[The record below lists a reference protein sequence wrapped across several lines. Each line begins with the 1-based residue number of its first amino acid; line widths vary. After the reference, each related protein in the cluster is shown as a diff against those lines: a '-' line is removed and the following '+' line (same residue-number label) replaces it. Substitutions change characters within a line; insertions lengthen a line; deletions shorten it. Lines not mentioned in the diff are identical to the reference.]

1 MKIIRAQ
8 RKRRKVRKIFMNK
21 RIRKWMAAMVMMV
34 CALVGSAVPAF
45 GLGDLDWEETTG
57 VVVRLE
63 ETEEEPGTEKEEDN
77 KKNDKD
83 TDDDAEEEAAFSTLG
98 NGELG
103 DAITS
108 GNKDFYTI
116 HTKNNNTF
124 YLVIDHSGSTDNV
137 YMLSMIDEN
146 DLSEFMEEAAEAP
159 EESQVV
165 VVPEETQEVE
175 VEPETEPEPEQ
186 KAEPEGNASLMTLLV
201 LAAIGVGGALYY
213 FKVYKPKKE
222 SDEYESEGM
231 ETEDGL
237 ETENEDEETE

>member
-1 MKIIRAQ
+1 
-8 RKRRKVRKIFMNK
+8 MNK
-21 RIRKWMAAMVMMV
+21 RIRKWLAAMVMMV
-34 CALVGSAVPAF
+34 CALVGSVMPAF
-45 GLGDLDWEETTG
+45 AQVDPDWEETMA
-57 VVVRLE
+57 VEENLE
-63 ETEEEPGTEKEEDN
+63 ETEETEIENAESDEE
-77 KKNDKD
+77 NDKE
-83 TDDDAEEEAAFSTLG
+83 TGDDAEEEAAFSTPG

-146 DLSEFMEEAAEAP
+146 DLSEFMEDAAEVP

-175 VEPETEPEPEQ
+175 PETEPEPEQ
-186 KAEPEGNASLMTLLV
+186 EAEPEGNASLMTLLV
-201 LAAIGVGGALYY
+201 LATIGVGGALYY

-222 SDEYESEGM
+222 DDEYESEGM

>member
-1 MKIIRAQ
+1 
-8 RKRRKVRKIFMNK
+8 MNK
-21 RIRKWMAAMVMMV
+21 RIRKWLAAMVMMV
-34 CALVGSAVPAF
+34 CALVGSAMPAF
-45 GLGDLDWEETTG
+45 AQVDPDWEETMA
-57 VVVRLE
+57 VEENLE
-63 ETEEEPGTEKEEDN
+63 ETEETETENAESDEE
-77 KKNDKD
+77 NDKE
-83 TDDDAEEEAAFSTLG
+83 TDDDAEEEAAFSTPG

-146 DLSEFMEEAAEAP
+146 DLSEFMEDAAEVP

-175 VEPETEPEPEQ
+175 VEPETELEPEQ
-186 KAEPEGNASLMTLLV
+186 EAEPEGNASLMTLLV
-201 LAAIGVGGALYY
+201 LTAIGIGGALYY

-222 SDEYESEGM
+222 ADEYESEGM

>member
-21 RIRKWMAAMVMMV
+21 RIRKWLAAMVMMV
-34 CALVGSAVPAF
+34 CALVGSVMPAF
-45 GLGDLDWEETTG
+45 AQVDPDWEETMA
-57 VVVRLE
+57 VEENLE
-63 ETEEEPGTEKEEDN
+63 ETEETEIENAESDEE
-77 KKNDKD
+77 NDKE
-83 TDDDAEEEAAFSTLG
+83 TGDDAEEEAAFSTPG

-146 DLSEFMEEAAEAP
+146 DLSEFMEDAAEVP

-175 VEPETEPEPEQ
+175 PETEPEPEQ
-186 KAEPEGNASLMTLLV
+186 EAEPEGNASLMTLLV
-201 LAAIGVGGALYY
+201 LATIGVGGALYY

-222 SDEYESEGM
+222 DDEYESEGM

>member
-1 MKIIRAQ
+1 
-8 RKRRKVRKIFMNK
+8 MNK
-21 RIRKWMAAMVMMV
+21 RIRKWLAAMVMMV
-34 CALVGSAVPAF
+34 CALVGSVMPAF
-45 GLGDLDWEETTG
+45 AQVDPDWEETTA
-57 VVVRLE
+57 VEENLE

-98 NGELG
+98 NGKLG

-175 VEPETEPEPEQ
+175 PETEPEPEQ
-186 KAEPEGNASLMTLLV
+186 ETEPEGNASLMTLLV
-201 LAAIGVGGALYY
+201 LAAIGVGGAFYY

-222 SDEYESEGM
+222 ADEYESEGM

>member
-1 MKIIRAQ
+1 
-8 RKRRKVRKIFMNK
+8 MNK
-21 RIRKWMAAMVMMV
+21 RIRKWLVAMVMMV
-34 CALVGSAVPAF
+34 CALVGSAMPAF
-45 GLGDLDWEETTG
+45 AQVDPDWEETMA
-57 VVVRLE
+57 VEENLE
-63 ETEEEPGTEKEEDN
+63 ETGETETENAESDEE
-77 KKNDKD
+77 NDKE
-83 TDDDAEEEAAFSTLG
+83 TDDDAEEEAAFSTPG
-98 NGELG
+98 NGKLE

-146 DLSEFMEEAAEAP
+146 DLSEFMEDAAEVP

-186 KAEPEGNASLMTLLV
+186 EAEPEGNASLMTLLV

-222 SDEYESEGM
+222 TDEYESEGM

-237 ETENEDEETE
+237 DTENEDEETE